1 MARYDVHRL
10 IQNLFKEPGLLER
23 LVTAPDAVYDAY
35 GLDDAERK
43 AVSDASPPALAAI
56 GVHPILQMHL
66 MLARNPQMAELISV
80 KAYASNQE
88 NA

>member
-1 MARYDVHRL
+1 MARYVVHRL

-23 LVTAPDAVYDAY
+23 LATAPDAVYDAY
-35 GLDDAERK
+35 GLDDAERT

-66 MLARNPQMAELISV
+66 MLARNPQMAETMSV
-80 KAYASNQE
+80 KAYPSNSE